1 MIISFDDGYLDTF
14 TQAYPILKR
23 FGFTATIFLVSE
35 YVGKRSEWE
44 GCVGEDV
51 APLMT
56 RENILTMMAE
66 GFHFGGHSQTHKK
79 LIVIPEEEARN
90 EVEKGKRDLENL
102 LQRPVRSFAYP
113 FGDFNERIIEM
124 VRAAG
129 FTSARTV
136 HTGNTHR
143 REDLLQLRCVK
154 INGLILMYKFK
165 YYLTGLYHLET
176 IWHERRRKKRA

>member
-1 MIISFDDGYLDTF
+1 
-14 TQAYPILKR
+14 
-23 FGFTATIFLVSE
+23 
-35 YVGKRSEWE
+35 
-44 GCVGEDV
+44 
-51 APLMT
+51 
-56 RENILTMMAE
+56 
-66 GFHFGGHSQTHKK
+66 
-79 LIVIPEEEARN
+79 
-90 EVEKGKRDLENL
+90 
-102 LQRPVRSFAYP
+102 
-113 FGDFNERIIEM
+113 M